1 MAKIYYRFHPYVGQD
16 VRILRRFRV
25 LSGNDV
31 EIQLA
36 DGTQQ
41 GIPGWMLDE
50 QACLDAE
57 EQDSPRIAV
66 AALHHLQRVLN
77 AQPLLQRA
85 RGSIL
90 RGQEA
95 DSVNETTTTT
105 SVSAGG
111 DGSTPIAGSEGTHY
125 RAIEPDAAR
134 NSTKRIINKQGGN

>member
-1 MAKIYYRFHPYVGQD
+1 LAKIHYRFHPYVGRD

-25 LSGNDV
+25 LRGNDV

-50 QACLDAE
+50 QACFDTE

-95 DSVNETTTTT
+95 NAGNETTTTP

-111 DGSTPIAGSEGTHY
+111 DGSKPIAGSESAHH

-134 NSTKRIINKQGGN
+134 NITKRTINKQGGD

>member
-1 MAKIYYRFHPYVGQD
+1 MAKIYYKFHPYVGKD
-16 VRILRRFRV
+16 VRILRRFRA
-25 LSGNDV
+25 LRGNDV

-36 DGTQQ
+36 DGTHQ

-50 QACLDAE
+50 QACLDTD

-66 AALHHLQRVLN
+66 LALNHLQRMLS

-90 RGQEA
+90 PGQEA
-95 DSVNETTTTT
+95 HAENQTTTTA

-111 DGSTPIAGSEGTHY
+111 DSSKPIAGTEGAHH
-125 RAIEPDAAR
+125 RAAEPDAAR
-134 NSTKRIINKQGGN
+134 DSTKGTINKQGGN

>member
-1 MAKIYYRFHPYVGQD
+1 
-16 VRILRRFRV
+16 LR
-25 LSGNDV
+25 GNDV

-50 QACLDAE
+50 QACLDTE
-57 EQDSPRIAV
+57 EQDNPRIAV
-66 AALHHLQRVLN
+66 SALSHLQRVLS

-90 RGQEA
+90 RGQQAHAE
-95 DSVNETTTTT
+95 NQTTTTA

-111 DGSTPIAGSEGTHY
+111 DGSQPIAGTEGAHH
-125 RAIEPDAAR
+125 RAVEPDAAR
-134 NSTKRIINKQGGN
+134 NSTKGPVSKQGGN